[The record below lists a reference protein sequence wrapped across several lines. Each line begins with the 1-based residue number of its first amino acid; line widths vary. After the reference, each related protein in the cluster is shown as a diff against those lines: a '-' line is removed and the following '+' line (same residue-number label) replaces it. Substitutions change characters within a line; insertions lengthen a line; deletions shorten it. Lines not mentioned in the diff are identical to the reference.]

1 MKSGIFRMRL
11 GLAGLAGLAL
21 AGWVLF
27 VRPPQQPVLPP
38 LEEHQE
44 RLPAPQLSDVLK
56 IGYGWSEEPSVSQAT
71 EAALAMLAK
80 HVPQPK
86 FILVFFTNPYDPHLI
101 RDGIVKTFGQAKILG
116 MQSGEGVFSPDGVH
130 SSPTGALAMLGFQA
144 EQFSVGIA
152 GAPADGDSNHEQVAK
167 QVVAA
172 ALKDAGKT
180 AGEPPGGMITGQVLG
195 ASEIYSDVLNQQ
207 LPGIPMIGGNQI
219 TSKIALGAIIANRD
233 VYPSGFVLGLFYY
246 ARPIGTYFH
255 GGFVARTKSGT
266 VTQVAPENSHVIVE
280 IDHRPAVTVYNEW
293 ANDDFRQYL
302 GKAEPVIVNASVTQ
316 PLAKAL
322 NLADGSIQYV
332 TLHPWK
338 FNPDGSFDG
347 GVAVSVGERI
357 HYMRGNEQILIKRS
371 GVVARKAMIEGGFPI
386 RQLAGGIHIYCI
398 GAGMK
403 LGINQTGLTPAMVRE
418 IKANTAGAP
427 FIGGFFGGEQGRIKG
442 YGYFAGNLMSSM
454 MVFSK

>member
-1 MKSGIFRMRL
+1 MKAGIFRMRL
-11 GLAGLAGLAL
+11 GLAGLAVLAL
-21 AGWVLF
+21 AGWLLF
-27 VRPPQQPVLPP
+27 VRTPQQPVLPP

-44 RLPAPQLSDVLK
+44 RLPAPQLADVLK
-56 IGYGWSEEPSVSQAT
+56 VGYGWSEDTSVSRAT
-71 EAALAMLAK
+71 QAALAMLARQA
-80 HVPQPK
+80 PQPK
-86 FILVFFTNPYDPHLI
+86 FILVFFTSPYDPSLI
-101 RDGIVKTFGQAKILG
+101 RDEIVKTFSEAKILG
-116 MQSGEGVFSPDGVH
+116 MQSGEGVFTPDGVH

-144 EQFSVGIA
+144 EQLSVGIA
-152 GAPADGDSNHEQVAK
+152 GAPADADSDHAQVAK
-167 QVVAA
+167 QVIAG
-172 ALKDAGKT
+172 ALKDAGK
-180 AGEPPGGMITGQVLG
+180 APGETPGGMITGQVHG
-195 ASEIYSDVLNQQ
+195 ASEIYSDILNQQ

-255 GGFVARTKSGT
+255 GGFIGRTKSGT
-266 VTQVAPENSHVIVE
+266 VTQVAPGNPHVIVE
-280 IDHRPAVTVYNEW
+280 IDHRPAVTIYNEW
-293 ANDDFRQYL
+293 ANDSFREYL
-302 GKAEPVIVNASVTQ
+302 GKAEPVIVNATVTQ
-316 PLAKAL
+316 PLAKAVK
-322 NLADGSIQYV
+322 LADGSIQYV

-347 GVAVSVGERI
+347 GVAVSVGERV
-357 HYMRGNEQILIKRS
+357 HFMTGNDQILIKRS
-371 GVVARKAMIEGGFPI
+371 GVVARKAMVEGGFPI
-386 RQLAGGIHIYCI
+386 RQLAGGIHIHCH

-427 FIGGFFGGEQGRIKG
+427 FIGGFFGGEQGSIKG